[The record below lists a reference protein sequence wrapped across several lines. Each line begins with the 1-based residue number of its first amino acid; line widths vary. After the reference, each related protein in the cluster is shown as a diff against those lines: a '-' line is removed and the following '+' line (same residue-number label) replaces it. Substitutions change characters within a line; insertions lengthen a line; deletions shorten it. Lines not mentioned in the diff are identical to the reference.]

1 VDEKENCR
9 YQFERENEI
18 VRFHPNKTSHASEGT
33 LTTGIY
39 VGHLALQVVDVDTQK
54 LIGAYHGDDQLKW
67 ILKNH
72 LYNIRLDKDRAG
84 AQKESELRAI
94 DAKFLILYEAENEF
108 NNNYTIYK
116 INGKGGRKLNS
127 TMKEL
132 KYPREPK
139 GDYYCYDL
147 DEEVNIGQYNL
158 NTIISRAR
166 IDRRISEEGEL
177 LIMSCEELIK
187 YKL

>member
-1 VDEKENCR
+1 MNNLGDNPKKILDEKVEQFHAQLPEFVVPKDWLPIYHLER
-9 YQFERENEI
+9 YLNSK
-18 VRFHPNKTSHASEGT
+18 V
-33 LTTGIY
+33 L
-39 VGHLALQVVDVDTQK
+39 V
-54 LIGAYHGDDQLKW
+54 GAYHGNDQLKW
-67 ILKNH
+67 ILDNR
-72 LYNIRLDKDRAG
+72 LYNIRLGKDRAG

-108 NNNYTIYK
+108 NNDYKIYK
-116 INGKGGRKLNS
+116 INGKGGRKTNN
-127 TMKEL
+127 TMREL

-147 DEEVNIGQYNL
+147 DEEVYIGQYNL

-166 IDRRISEEGEL
+166 IDRRIVEDGEL
-177 LIMSCEELIK
+177 LIMSCEELRN

>member
-1 VDEKENCR
+1 MPENLRRIVDFAVAKDWLPIYHLER
-9 YQFERENEI
+9 YLNSK
-18 VRFHPNKTSHASEGT
+18 V
-33 LTTGIY
+33 L
-39 VGHLALQVVDVDTQK
+39 V
-54 LIGAYHGDDQLKW
+54 GAYHGDDQLKW

-72 LYNIRLDKDRAG
+72 LYNIRLGKDRTG

-94 DAKFLILYEAENEF
+94 DAKFLILYEANNEF
-108 NNNYTIYK
+108 NNDYTIYK
-116 INGKGGRKLNS
+116 INGKGGRKFNS

-132 KYPREPK
+132 NYPREPK

-166 IDRRISEEGEL
+166 IDRRISKEGEL